1 VPYTPT
7 VPRLTLTIKLYLYSS
22 GDNTDEKN
30 LPVIDCLRQLVK
42 TANATMLSQL
52 TLKFTLEFPYLSES
66 SQSVGAFSVSL
77 AKGGDARA
85 ITLDRSGYKLSIA
98 GLGFG
103 HWTDNITVKWPLGGK
118 VPLSLVG
125 MPLVNDRRIWDT
137 STISV
142 VGKVSRV

>member
-1 VPYTPT
+1 V
-7 VPRLTLTIKLYLYSS
+7 V
-22 GDNTDEKN
+22 NTE
-30 LPVIDCLRQLVK
+30 
-42 TANATMLSQL
+42 NAKMLSQL
-52 TLKFTLEFPYLSES
+52 ALKFTVEFTYLSES
-66 SQSVGAFSVSL
+66 SQSVDAFLVSL
-77 AKGGDARA
+77 AKGGDMHAV
-85 ITLDRSGYKLSIA
+85 TLGTSGYKLSIN